1 MFAGFALGLASA
13 SNAAAVHRP
22 NIVFILADDLGY
34 TDVNAFAAR
43 ITGAKPARMFYE
55 TPNLDRLAR
64 EGTAFGQ
71 AYSTQLCSPT
81 RAGLLTGRNSA
92 KLGVMTASPATV
104 RT

>member
-1 MFAGFALGLASA
+1 MFAGLALGLASA

-55 TPNLDRLAR
+55 TPNLDRLAVKAPR
-64 EGTAFGQ
+64 SG
-71 AYSTQLCSPT
+71 
-81 RAGLLTGRNSA
+81 RLTPLNCARPHAPGC
-92 KLGVMTASPATV
+92 
-104 RT
+104 